1 MQVTAMQDCNRA
13 ACSASVLLAA
23 LTLQCATV
31 GAMEISITAEPAAS
45 ESSHVHI
52 VWALLLTAV
61 AVAFAAIGLG
71 SGVVLQCLAWLV
83 LQYRS

>member
-1 MQVTAMQDCNRA
+1 MQNCNRA
-13 ACSASVLLAA
+13 ACLASVLVAA

-31 GAMEISITAEPAAS
+31 GAVEMEGAEPAAL
-45 ESSHVHI
+45 ESSHAHI

-71 SGVVLQCLAWLV
+71 YGVALQCLT
-83 LQYRS
+83 

>member
-1 MQVTAMQDCNRA
+1 MQDYSRA
-13 ACSASVLLAA
+13 AFLASVLVAA

-31 GAMEISITAEPAAS
+31 GAMEISVAAEPAAS
-45 ESSHVHI
+45 ESSHAHI
-52 VWALLLTAV
+52 VWAMLLTAV

>member
-1 MQVTAMQDCNRA
+1 MQNCNRA
-13 ACSASVLLAA
+13 AWLASVRVAA

-31 GAMEISITAEPAAS
+31 GAVEMGKAAEPAAL
-45 ESSHVHI
+45 ESSHAHI

-71 SGVVLQCLAWLV
+71 YGVALQCLT
-83 LQYRS
+83 